1 MCLKG
6 EEGARVWV
14 RVCVCAVRAG
24 GSFFLSKS
32 DPQIILGAQI
42 GVKGTRRSLEI
53 AFYPLAFFFYGSATF
68 NRHHLI
74 ALNGKAIREKWGN
87 IVEPIG

>member
-1 MCLKG
+1 MFKRRGGG
-6 EEGARVWV
+6 EG
-14 RVCVCAVRAG
+14 VCVCVCEGECVCVRAVRAG

-53 AFYPLAFFFYGSATF
+53 AFYPLAFFFLWISNF
-68 NRHHLI
+68 Q
-74 ALNGKAIREKWGN
+74 
-87 IVEPIG
+87 